1 MRLRVLRSED
11 DLPIVL
17 VFIVLAALACLTPPQ
32 SDTWFHLR
40 AGREMWESGALITHE
55 RFSHTAA
62 GRPWQNHEWLSQL
75 LLYGAYSAGGPILLT
90 ILTGAAAFAAVVWS
104 WRLVRGPFELRLAML
119 LSLAFLTPTEWAVRP
134 QALSLFVF
142 MAAVHLVLRD
152 RIGWL
157 PPLIAVWANAHGVV
171 VFGVI
176 VAGVAA
182 ADALIWAR
190 EGRRRAIAIALLCA
204 AAPMA
209 SPLGWHYWPRVV
221 QTVSE
226 ARGLGIHEYRSAFEL
241 AAWPFWVML
250 LALAASV
257 IARGVR
263 LRDHERDT
271 RLLVLTAAVLGVA
284 SITSIRN
291 APFFILVAAPAL
303 SRLLSG
309 RSWRAQ
315 PRVAGRPA
323 VAIVGI
329 AAVVATTLVVYR
341 WRDHG
346 VHLGW
351 QPVSPLAADAMRRCP
366 GPIFNTYAEGGTL
379 LWFVPEQPVFVDGRV
394 EAYPLPLLARSRRAD
409 LDTEYQELFD
419 YYGLRCA
426 VVPTGSPMD
435 NALRGDASMQKW
447 FTDPQW
453 SLFVA
458 STP

>member
-1 MRLRVLRSED
+1 MQVRVLRSED
-11 DLPIVL
+11 DLPIALIFVA
-17 VFIVLAALACLTPPQ
+17 LAALACLAPPQ

-40 AGREMWESGALITHE
+40 AGREIWEGGALITFE

-75 LLYGAYSAGGPILLT
+75 LLYGAYSAGGPILVTL
-90 ILTGAAAFAAVVWS
+90 LTGAAAFAAVVWS
-104 WRLVRGPFELRLAML
+104 WRLVRGPLELRLAML
-119 LSLAFLTPTEWAVRP
+119 LSLAFLTPPEWAVRP
-134 QALSLFVF
+134 QALSLLLF
-142 MAAVHLVLRD
+142 MVAVHLVLRN

-171 VFGVI
+171 LFGVI
-176 VAGVAA
+176 VAGVNAV
-182 ADALIWAR
+182 DAVIWAR
-190 EGRRRAIAIALLCA
+190 VGRGRALAIALLCA

-241 AAWPFWVML
+241 AAWPFWVIL

-257 IARGVR
+257 IARGGR
-263 LRDHERDT
+263 LRDRAHDD

-303 SRLLSG
+303 SRLLD
-309 RSWRAQ
+309 RPPRRTQ
-315 PRVAGRPA
+315 PRAAGAPTA
-323 VAIVGI
+323 AMVAI
-329 AAVVATTLVVYR
+329 AAIVATTSVVYR

-346 VHLGW
+346 AHLGW
-351 QPVSPLAADAMRRCP
+351 QPVSPLVADAIRRCP
-366 GPIFNTYAEGGTL
+366 GPIFNTYAEGGAL
-379 LWFVPEQPVFVDGRV
+379 IWFVPEQPVFVDGRV
-394 EAYPLPLLARSRRAD
+394 EVYPLPLLARSRRAD
-409 LDTEYQELFD
+409 LTGEYQELFD
-419 YYGLRCA
+419 DYSLRCA

-435 NALRGDASMQKW
+435 NALRRDASMQKW
-447 FTDPQW
+447 FTDPEW